1 MNNLQ
6 TAAEAIKER
15 WDGENL
21 LHRRLDMEFDEDAN
35 KTMDPIAYNNLS
47 IIINK
52 LCLSILKV
60 AKPIFENRS

>member
-6 TAAEAIKER
+6 TAAEAIKEQ

-47 IIINK
+47 IINK